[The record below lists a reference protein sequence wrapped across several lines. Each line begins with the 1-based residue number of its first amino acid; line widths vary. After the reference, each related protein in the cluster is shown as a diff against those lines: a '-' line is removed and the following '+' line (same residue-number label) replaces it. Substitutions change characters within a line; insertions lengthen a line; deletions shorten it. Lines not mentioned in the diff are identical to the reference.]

1 MADVTTVV
9 RLGMP
14 AGPAKILASGTA
26 RELMALGISAELAKL
41 IVADGDTERLM
52 ALGIPATLA
61 VQVNALII

>member
-1 MADVTTVV
+1 MADVTTVI

-26 RELMALGISAELAKL
+26 DELIGLGIAPELAKA
-41 IVADGDTERLM
+41 IVADAAVDRLM
-52 ALGIPATLA
+52 ALGIPAVLA